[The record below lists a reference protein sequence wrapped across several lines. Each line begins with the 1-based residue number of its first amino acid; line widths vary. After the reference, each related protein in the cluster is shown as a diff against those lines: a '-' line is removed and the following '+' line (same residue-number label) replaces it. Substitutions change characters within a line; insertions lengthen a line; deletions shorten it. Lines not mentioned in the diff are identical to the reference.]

1 MIVGAAD
8 RGAPTGAVGAPPSA
22 ASVMRRAP
30 GENFPVAMRL
40 LREDQRAHLL
50 ALYGFARLVDQLG
63 DEVAGD
69 RLAALDWLERELE
82 QAYSGQAEHPLM
94 RRLAPTLRACE
105 LPRGPFLRLIEA
117 NRVDQRRQRYETWAQ
132 LREYC
137 ALSAN
142 PVGELVLGVFG
153 LVSPARLACS
163 DDVCTALQLLEHC
176 QDVGED
182 YARGR
187 IYLPAEDLERFDCRP
202 GELGARRTGAALRR
216 LLAFE
221 LARTRNLLDQGSALV
236 GMLRGRPRLAVA
248 GFIGGGRA
256 AAAAVASA
264 DYDVL
269 AAAPRPT
276 RARTLLAI
284 VFSLTPSRR

>member
-8 RGAPTGAVGAPPSA
+8 RGAPTGAFGAPPCA
-22 ASVMRRAP
+22 ASVMSRAP

-40 LREDQRAHLL
+40 LRQDQRAHLL
-50 ALYGFARLVDQLG
+50 ALYGFARLVDQIG

-82 QAYSGQAEHPLM
+82 QAYRGQAEHPLM

-117 NRVDQRRQRYETWAQ
+117 NRLDQHRQRYETWAQ

-202 GELGARRTGAALRR
+202 EELGATRTGAALRR

-236 GMLRGRPRLAVA
+236 AMLRGRPRLAVA

-269 AAAPRPT
+269 GAAPRPT

-284 VFSLTPSRR
+284 VLSLTPSRR